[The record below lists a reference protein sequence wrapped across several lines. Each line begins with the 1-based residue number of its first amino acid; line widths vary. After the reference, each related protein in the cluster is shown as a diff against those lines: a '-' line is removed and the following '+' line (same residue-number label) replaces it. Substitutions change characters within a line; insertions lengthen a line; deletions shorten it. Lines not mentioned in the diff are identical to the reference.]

1 MTCSYCKTLANQ
13 LVMYLTISTD
23 DTVAN
28 PQQDQSPPGYGV
40 QQYPP
45 AVAPVPHTQPV
56 EVN

>member
-28 PQQDQSPPGYGV
+28 PQLDRSPPGYGV
-40 QQYPP
+40 
-45 AVAPVPHTQPV
+45 
-56 EVN
+56 